1 MHKLYFFL
9 SVVDLNTR
17 YILSLQYF
25 VDSNTSLNSFQF
37 QVKSNTPYHKFFL
50 GQNMTT
56 MGKLSIAT
64 QMVVYL
70 VSKDFLLAVFFSD
83 HKNQ

>member
-1 MHKLYFFL
+1 
-9 SVVDLNTR
+9 
-17 YILSLQYF
+17 
-25 VDSNTSLNSFQF
+25 
-37 QVKSNTPYHKFFL
+37 VKSNTPYHKFFL